1 MNPDDG
7 ADAEDWF
14 AKFERE
20 AREAAQKRDGEAPA
34 APDSGAP
41 APGAPAPQLPNP
53 FDAPPA
59 AAPPTYV
66 PPAQVPPTHVPP
78 TQVPPTQV
86 PPTQV
91 PPTQVPPTQAYPPQG
106 FPPAQ
111 PPPLN
116 QPPAAQPPAQQG
128 WDQPTQAMGR
138 IEPEPTQA
146 FTPEPT
152 QALVPAAIRF
162 PGEEPTSAID
172 SLFGDDAFR
181 EYEDGLGPDPSNA
194 PFANRGKSKEL
205 VAVGGGDGEPPPP
218 RHLGPLQKALIGVG
232 SGLLGIIV
240 LIALFLLGTR
250 LPDLLGPAPA
260 VATPT
265 PTPTPTATA
274 LPIGPVPAGETYDW
288 DELLGGE
295 CLDPYVDAW
304 EEEYTV
310 VDCLEPH
317 AAQMVYRAWFPNP
330 EADPLDPTIPTT
342 VRPGSSDY
350 PGAEELQAQIT
361 ILCSAPGVVD
371 LAAAGIY
378 ADAQIQGAY
387 PATEEQWDADPSYY
401 CFVSRSSGEPLLA
414 SVAVPRAPVQPA
426 PPG

>member
-34 APDSGAP
+34 DP
-41 APGAPAPQLPNP
+41 APGAPVPGAPGAAPQLANP
-53 FDAPPA
+53 FDAPVQ
-59 AAPPTYV
+59 PPV
-66 PPAQVPPTHVPP
+66 QPPAQQPPP
-78 TQVPPTQV
+78 QQ
-86 PPTQV
+86 
-91 PPTQVPPTQAYPPQG
+91 PTQAYPPQG

-111 PPPLN
+111 QQPVPQQPVPQQPLPQQPVPPPPVEQPPLN
-116 QPPAAQPPAQQG
+116 EPAAPQG

-138 IEPEPTQA
+138 VEPEPTEA

-162 PGEEPTSAID
+162 PGEEPGSALD
-172 SLFGDDAFR
+172 ALFGDNAFR
-181 EYEDGLGPDPSNA
+181 EYEDTLGPDPSNA
-194 PFANRGKSKEL
+194 PFANRGRSKEL
-205 VAVGGGDGEPPPP
+205 VVVPGGDGTPPPP
-218 RHLGPLQKALIGVG
+218 RHFGPLQKALIGVG
-232 SGLLGIIV
+232 SGLLAAIL

-265 PTPTPTATA
+265 PTPTPTMTA

-310 VDCLEPH
+310 VDCTEPH

-330 EADPLDPTIPTT
+330 DADPLDPTIPTT

-350 PGAEELQAQIT
+350 PGVEEVQAQIA

-371 LAAAGIY
+371 LAAAAVY

-387 PATEEQWDADPSYY
+387 PVNEEQWDADPSYY
-401 CFVSRSSGEPLLA
+401 CFVSRSSGEPLTGT
-414 SVAVPRAPVQPA
+414 VAIPRAPVQPA
-426 PPG
+426 PGG